1 MRYEY
6 LVYRYVLSEIT
17 DYIRIVRLP
26 FHAHREKTFL
36 RHVLVHGD

>member
-6 LVYRYVLSEIT
+6 LVYDTRCLKLQTIYALSVSHSMHT
-17 DYIRIVRLP
+17 
-26 FHAHREKTFL
+26 EKKTIL